1 MYSVLNILSEYIYFY
16 IYKIWILKFIKHATK
31 HSILNYLNLLN
42 TTPLIRTKMLI
53 NNLLTRF
60 KDTLI
65 NIKTIQ
71 YIRLHIKKIKSQI
84 LHPLQTHHM
93 YSSLIYRWNTAG
105 VFVGL

>member
-1 MYSVLNILSEYIYFY
+1 
-16 IYKIWILKFIKHATK
+16 
-31 HSILNYLNLLN
+31 
-42 TTPLIRTKMLI
+42 MLI

-93 YSSLIYRWNTAG
+93 YSLLKYRWNTAG